1 VQVEP
6 ALLLIIHTSVSV
18 TLKSAVSV
26 TGGGVA
32 AEVLVGA
39 ITTLGMLNSTAW
51 ICFCNSAICDSNG
64 ESFGASE
71 IKSFF
76 CTVSWSTVA
85 NGGPSSSSLIET
97 GLVPD
102 PVKTNKF
109 KKNRYHSRDNNP
121 VVGSVNGVRGAG
133 MLVILRGLGTGR
145 T

>member
-1 VQVEP
+1 MQVEP
-6 ALLLIIHTSVSV
+6 DLLLIIHTSASITVK
-18 TLKSAVSV
+18 LAVLV
-26 TGGGVA
+26 TGGDVA

-39 ITTLGMLNSTAW
+39 IITLGMLNSTAW
-51 ICFCNSAICDSNG
+51 ICFCNSAIWANKG
-64 ESFGASE
+64 KSFGPLE
-71 IKSFF
+71 ITSPF
-76 CTVSWSTVA
+76 CTVSSSTVA
-85 NGGPSSSSLIET
+85 NGGPSCNSLIET